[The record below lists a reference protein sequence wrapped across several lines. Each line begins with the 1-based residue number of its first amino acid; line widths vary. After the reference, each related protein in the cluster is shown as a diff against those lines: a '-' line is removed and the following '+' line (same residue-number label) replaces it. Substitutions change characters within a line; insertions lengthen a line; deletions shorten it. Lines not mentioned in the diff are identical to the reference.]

1 MEVYL
6 LVTKRTKTT
15 KHRCQSHCWY

>member
-15 KHRCQSHCWY
+15 KHRC